1 MNEEISISITVVT
14 LCCGLK
20 TLLALPCLCNCVR
33 NPETQSGTAISKF
46 RIRLCGTEMKVFC
59 NLRETLFKNLL
70 GVRDTLGNMSA
81 NYAGVFPRGAALRRG
96 LRRF

>member
-1 MNEEISISITVVT
+1 
-14 LCCGLK
+14 
-20 TLLALPCLCNCVR
+20 
-33 NPETQSGTAISKF
+33 
-46 RIRLCGTEMKVFC
+46 MKVFC